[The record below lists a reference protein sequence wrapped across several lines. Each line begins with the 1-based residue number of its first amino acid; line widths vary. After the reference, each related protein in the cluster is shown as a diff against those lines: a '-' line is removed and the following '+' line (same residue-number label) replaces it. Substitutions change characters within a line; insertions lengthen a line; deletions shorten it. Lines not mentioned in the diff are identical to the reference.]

1 MNNDF
6 VKVPEED
13 KTLSPGKLFYNW
25 FAANIGIMGFVY
37 GAIIVSY
44 RLSFWQSI
52 TAALIGA
59 LTFAIP
65 GWVALIGRREG
76 VTTFK
81 MSRAAFG
88 IYGNKIPNFMAWLNM
103 VGWLAVNVI
112 TGTLLFSAMLKT
124 IRVPQTG
131 FTKLICL
138 VIFAGLVILSGIFK
152 EDTLAKIQTWLSWIF
167 GALTLVMLIMFL
179 VNANWDEAF
188 SMKSGSWV
196 TGWLPAVAFVAAGSS
211 ISWSMAAADWGA
223 YVRPDTKLSATFWN
237 TTMGAATPL
246 FILMAGGI
254 LLSTISPSLAT
265 ASDPYQVMYNAIP
278 SWFGFLYFLVAA
290 GGIIPQCLV
299 SFRSARINLATIG
312 IEVTQKTSLIIH
324 ALIIV
329 VISVYV
335 LFISGNFLTNFEL
348 FLNFLGICL
357 ASWVAIFLVDN
368 VIYRRQ
374 GYSVFLMKED
384 SPVRYNWP
392 GIISWVIATVFVFLF
407 PSNAVYRGPFAHG
420 IFENNSSLAVFVS
433 GIAAIVVMFVLSLFV
448 KNGKKTG
455 DEQHG

>member
-1 MNNDF
+1 MDNDF
-6 VKVPEED
+6 VKVPEKD

-44 RLSFWQSI
+44 HLSFWQSI
-52 TAALIGA
+52 SAALIGA
-59 LTFAIP
+59 LTFTIP
-65 GWVALIGRREG
+65 GWVAMIGRREG

-88 IYGNKIPNFMAWLNM
+88 TYGNKIPNFMAWLNM

-124 IRVPQTG
+124 IKIPQTV
-131 FTKLICL
+131 FTKFICL
-138 VIFAGLVILSGIFK
+138 VAFAGLVILSGVFK

-179 VNANWDEAF
+179 MNANWHEAF
-188 SMKSGSWV
+188 TMKSGSWL
-196 TGWLPAVAFVAAGSS
+196 TGWLPAVAFIAAGSS

-223 YVRPDTKLSATFWN
+223 YVRPNTRLSATFWN
-237 TTMGAATPL
+237 TTLGAATPL
-246 FILMAGGI
+246 FILMAGGV

-278 SWFGFLYFLVAA
+278 GWFGFLYFLVAV

-299 SFRSARINLATIG
+299 SFRSARINLSTIG
-312 IEVTQKTSLIIH
+312 IEVSQKTSLTIH
-324 ALIIV
+324 ALIII

-357 ASWVAIFLVDN
+357 TSWVAIFLVDN
-368 VIYRRQ
+368 VIYRHD
-374 GYSVFLMKED
+374 GYDVFLMKED
-384 SPVRYNWP
+384 SPVHYNWP
-392 GIISWVIATVFVFLF
+392 GIISWIIATVFGFLF
-407 PSNAVYRGPFAHG
+407 TSNAAYRGPFAYG

-433 GIAAIVVMFVLSLFV
+433 GIAAIVVMFVISLFV
-448 KNGKKTG
+448 KKDKTG
-455 DEQHG
+455 DETA

>member
-1 MNNDF
+1 MDNEF
-6 VKVPEED
+6 VKVPEKD

-44 RLSFWQSI
+44 HLSFWQSV

-65 GWVALIGRREG
+65 GWVAMIGQREG

-88 IYGNKIPNFMAWLNM
+88 THGNKIPNFMAWLNM

-124 IRVPQTG
+124 IHVPQTG
-131 FTKLICL
+131 FTKFICL
-138 VIFAGLVILSGIFK
+138 VVFAGLVFLSGIFK

-167 GALTLVMLIMFL
+167 GGLTLVMLIMFL
-179 VNANWDEAF
+179 MNANWGEAF
-188 SMKSGSWV
+188 AMKPGSWV
-196 TGWLPAVAFVAAGSS
+196 TGWLPAVAFIAAGSS

-223 YVRPDTKLSATFWN
+223 YVRPNTKPSATFWN
-237 TTMGAATPL
+237 TTLGAATPL
-246 FILMAGGI
+246 FILMAGGV
-254 LLSTISPSLAT
+254 LLSTISPSLAS
-265 ASDPYQVMYNAIP
+265 ASDPYQVMYGAIP
-278 SWFGFLYFLVAA
+278 GWFGFLYFLVAA

-299 SFRSARINLATIG
+299 SFRSARINLSTIG
-312 IEVTQKTSLIIH
+312 IEVSQKTSLILH
-324 ALIIV
+324 AVIIIL
-329 VISVYV
+329 ISVYV
-335 LFISGNFLTNFEL
+335 LFISGDFLSNFEL

-357 ASWVAIFLVDN
+357 ASWVAIFLVDS
-368 VIYRRQ
+368 VIYRKN
-374 GYSVFLMKED
+374 GYDVKLMEPNSSVH
-384 SPVRYNWP
+384 YNWP
-392 GIISWVIATVFVFLF
+392 GIISWIIATIFGFLF
-407 PSNAVYRGPFAHG
+407 TSNAAYRGPFAHG

-433 GIAAIVVMFVLSLFV
+433 GIAAIVVMFIFSLFV
-448 KNGKKTG
+448 KNSNKQE
-455 DEQHG
+455 D